1 MKYDYIVVG
10 GGSAGAIIASRIS
23 EDSSK
28 SVLLLEAGSDYPDF
42 ETLPPQFK
50 YGYGP
55 ERDYGWWSDSTEV
68 KRWVFEAKATEEQD
82 SPMLVPR
89 GKAMGGSSAVN
100 GQIFFRGDP
109 QDYDTWAA
117 NGNDEWSFE
126 KCLPAFNRLENDT
139 DMGGDF
145 HGHDG
150 PVRVR
155 RHPEEEWT
163 QDSTAFNQGFQ
174 DIGFPYTA
182 DHNDPDSTGVG
193 PVPFNTVDRIRQST
207 ALCYIDP
214 ARNRLNLTLRSDC
227 TVYRVLFE
235 EKRAV
240 GVEVESGG
248 EVFNVYGDEVILS
261 SGSIGSPQLL
271 MLSGVGPASH
281 LKEIGIPLIHDL
293 AGVGQNLRDHPQV
306 SVKWKT
312 KDTYEHVRDGSSRV
326 ITTALRYTAEGSD
339 LHNDMLIHNTALL
352 FPGMFFGGA
361 ENVFRE
367 EMVQGLENEMY
378 SGVGMSACM
387 YLAKGRGEL
396 KLRSKNPNDQPDLNY
411 NYFREEEDLR
421 RMRECVRL
429 CVKVGEGEAYS
440 DIISHRI
447 QPTDEQLND
456 DDALNLWLRQDAK
469 TSHHI
474 TSTCRMGPSEDPMS
488 VVNQYGKVHG
498 IEGLRVGDASIM
510 HDCVRANTNVPT
522 MMVGEKISEFI
533 KRGK

>member
-10 GGSAGAIIASRIS
+10 AGSAGAIIATRIS

-42 ETLPPQFK
+42 ETLPDQFK
-50 YGYGP
+50 YGSGP
-55 ERDYGWWSDSTEV
+55 KRTALMNEKPWWTHPGDV
-68 KRWVFEAKATEEQD
+68 KRWLFVAKATEEQD
-82 SPMLVPR
+82 RPMLVPR

-100 GQIFFRGDP
+100 AQIFLRGDP

-117 NGNDEWSFE
+117 NGNDEWSFD

-150 PVRVR
+150 PIRVR
-155 RHPEEEWT
+155 RNPENELT
-163 QDSTAFNQGFQ
+163 QDALAFDQGFQ
-174 DIGFPYTA
+174 DIGFPHTA

-193 PVPFNTVDRIRQST
+193 PIPFNTIDSVRQST
-207 ALCYIDP
+207 ALGYIDP

-235 EKRAV
+235 GKRAV

-248 EVFNVYGDEVILS
+248 EVFNVYGDEIILS
-261 SGSIGSPQLL
+261 GGSIGSSQLL
-271 MLSGVGPASH
+271 MLSGIGPASH
-281 LKEIGIPLIHDL
+281 LSEIGIPVIHDL

-306 SVKWKT
+306 SVTWKV
-312 KDTYEHVRDGSSRV
+312 KDTYEHDRSGVRGGAMA
-326 ITTALRYTAEGSD
+326 IRYTAEGSD
-339 LHNDMLIHNTALL
+339 LHNDMLIHNQSSI
-352 FPGMFFGGA
+352 FG
-361 ENVFRE
+361 R
-367 EMVQGLENEMY
+367 MY
-378 SGVGMSACM
+378 MSVGKDPDERFTGVGMSACM
-387 YLAKGRGEL
+387 YLGKGRGEL
-396 KLRSKNPNDQPDLNY
+396 KLRSKDPRVQPDLNY

-421 RMRECVRL
+421 RMRECVKL

-456 DDALNLWLRQDAK
+456 DDALNLWLRQEAK

-498 IEGLRVGDASIM
+498 MEGLRVGDASIM

-522 MMVGEKISEFI
+522 MMIGEKISEFI